1 MRFTTLISAEQLQAA
16 LAAGENIVVI
26 DTSFDLTDPEAGAAA
41 WRAGH
46 LPGSYHLDL
55 ERDLRGDNRHG
66 GGRHPLPER
75 DAFARTLGRCGVTP
89 ASQVVVLDRQGGT
102 YAGRLWWMLRWMGHE
117 AVALLDG
124 GVAAWNAAG
133 GTLVTDPPAEST
145 TKTTAT
151 TTTPPYPERP
161 ALVETVT
168 VDQLVAEPGQWQ
180 VVDARAAARF
190 RGDVEP
196 LDAAAGHIPDAL
208 NRFFLDNLEPDGRF
222 KAPATLR
229 AEFEAVLGDKISNR
243 LVQQCGSGVTACHN
257 LLAMEHAGLGGGRLY
272 VGSWSEWSGDP
283 ARPVE
288 RG

>member
-1 MRFTTLISAEQLQAA
+1 MRVTTLISAGQLQAA
-16 LAAGENIVVI
+16 LAAGDNIVVI
-26 DTSFDLTDPEAGAAA
+26 DTSFDLTDPNAGAAA

-46 LPGSYHLDL
+46 LPGSHHLDL
-55 ERDLRGDNRHG
+55 ECDLRGDHGHG

-89 ASQVVVLDRQGGT
+89 AAQVVVLDRHGGT

-145 TKTTAT
+145 TT
-151 TTTPPYPERP
+151 TTTTAPPYPQRP

-168 VDQLVAEPGQWQ
+168 VDQLVAEPGHWQ

-196 LDAAAGHIPDAL
+196 LDAAAGHIPGAL
-208 NRFFLDNLEPDGRF
+208 NRFFMDNLEPDGRF
-222 KAPATLR
+222 KPPATLR
-229 AEFEAVLGDKISNR
+229 SEFEAVLGDKVSAR

-272 VGSWSEWSGDP
+272 VGSWSEWSSNP
-283 ARPVE
+283 ARPIE